1 MFTFE
6 SHVTS
11 RVEIKNLILNFFF
24 LLFVLSVPIQT
35 QKSKDTL
42 TSPHT
47 NSQDNIGFDLAKC
60 AAQLLYGPVLVYF
73 IFGLLRSLVFLL
85 LIFTMPL
92 NQANILFKLPT

>member
-1 MFTFE
+1 MKSEFLRMFTFE

-11 RVEIKNLILNFFF
+11 RVEIKNLILNFFINF
-24 LLFVLSVPIQT
+24 FSVVLSVPIQT

-60 AAQLLYGPVLVYF
+60 AAQLLYGPVLVF
-73 IFGLLRSLVFLL
+73 NHAV
-85 LIFTMPL
+85 
-92 NQANILFKLPT
+92 QV